1 MANCCILRFSDKQ
14 WIDINFDLY
23 PKRQKNELAK
33 HLKIKCCRFDKLRK
47 SSSQWVSVVNQHS
60 ALKQVKKYCFF
71 FSRWSRVR
79 AHLLSPP
86 LNFVTCLSL
95 LFTIL
100 RRRGI
105 STMQKESLKKQ
116 SRAYFQDEEFLRN
129 INLSTNHQ
137 LTTLLNT

>member
-1 MANCCILRFSDKQ
+1 MNRYKFWSVPKKAKIWIGKTFKDKALPAWQAQEKQQSVSVCGQPTLRF
-14 WIDINFDLY
+14 
-23 PKRQKNELAK
+23 ETGE
-33 HLKIKCCRFDKLRK
+33 KIL
-47 SSSQWVSVVNQHS
+47 
-60 ALKQVKKYCFF
+60 FF